1 MSREKEFEGYI
12 LDGMARAIWV
22 HAYMLFATQ
31 VEMYGVPTNESWEEL
46 APDNASTRRASMGAA
61 KALREVIGKVN
72 DFGRE
77 PLATF
82 FSKVA
87 AKWDANQAYAFGEEL
102 AHLCMGTRDL
112 QDSTWLIPG
121 HRWQPVLPWL
131 RVELEDGDEL
141 TWEVA
146 TDAERPGERV
156 NPAPHLRGAKVQSL
170 LFDVDRYTVAQAVG
184 WAKAHGYHASRVD
197 TTDRYHRIRQFD
209 PNGLPCRT
217 IAYGQAGIQAV
228 ICATQNPTS
237 PHDDCSCHKNPGE
250 VEILVVEDD
259 PQLQKGYERLLRKI
273 APTAKIFV
281 VDNYDAAVGY
291 LKNHAIRL
299 VVSDVDIVG
308 GQNGVDVFRWVQAN
322 QPDLV
327 ARYVFV
333 TGGHPEVADLHHHYM
348 EKPYNVAEFREVV
361 GGLLKER
368 PVKRTTAPP
377 PPAPRAMGPDAVAA
391 AVLGVLPA
399 IQTETARSGKPRG
412 RYGPDK
418 VFIAAIW
425 RALRSDPRFHGMT
438 IQAFKRHLI
447 DANRAQ
453 ALNLARADLVD
464 AMDYQEVE
472 ESEIEDMGATFHF
485 VLDPDGHYPWEQPRT
500 RARPTTQHMGAQQVA
515 DAVLEVV
522 PTIHTKSGSDG
533 RPMGRFGDQKVFVAA
548 IWRVLHRDP
557 RFSGMSM
564 ETFKRHLVDANRRGL
579 LSLARADLVAA
590 MDPSEVELSE
600 IRDDIATY
608 HFVRDPGV
616 RGGR

>member
-31 VEMYGVPTNESWEEL
+31 VEMYGVPTTESWEEL

-82 FSKVA
+82 FSKVS
-87 AKWDANQAYAFGEEL
+87 AKWDANQAYAFGGEL

-141 TWEVA
+141 TWEIA

-184 WAKAHGYHASRVD
+184 WAKSHGYHASKVD

-368 PVKRTTAPP
+368 AAKRTTAPP
-377 PPAPRAMGPDAVAA
+377 PAAPPMDLETFAGLVAETLPGILEEERDGLWYGRYGDEVFISAIWRSLRRDRRFAGMTLPQFKRRLIEANQAQLLALGRTDLVDSAVVSEVDESEIDDNGAQFHVVHDRSAWAAPRA
-391 AVLGVLPA
+391 
-399 IQTETARSGKPRG
+399 
-412 RYGPDK
+412 
-418 VFIAAIW
+418 
-425 RALRSDPRFHGMT
+425 
-438 IQAFKRHLI
+438 
-447 DANRAQ
+447 
-453 ALNLARADLVD
+453 ARAPAPL
-464 AMDYQEVE
+464 
-472 ESEIEDMGATFHF
+472 
-485 VLDPDGHYPWEQPRT
+485 
-500 RARPTTQHMGAQQVA
+500 TTAQVA
-515 DAVLEVV
+515 DAVLKIV
-522 PTIHTKSGSDG
+522 PTIRTQSGPDG

-548 IWRVLHRDP
+548 IWRAIHADP
-557 RFSGMSM
+557 RFSGMSL
-564 ETFKRHLVDANRRGL
+564 ETFKRLLIDANRQRL
-579 LSLARADLVAA
+579 LNLARADLVAA
-590 MDPSEVELSE
+590 MDPDEVRLSE
-600 IRDDIATY
+600 ISDDISTY

-616 RGGR
+616 HGGR